1 MWKSSSDVQS
11 GKRNAVRHD
20 GNIIVTIWV
29 LALLA
34 AVPLAAESKQDVV
47 VTQLLVRQRTVVR
60 IPTRTP
66 AAARAPAMDWRE
78 RKGPKCIAMD
88 RVAAAA
94 VVAEDSV
101 DLILRGGSRVRAR
114 FEDDCPDLDYYA
126 GFYVRPGADGQV
138 CAERESIHVRSG
150 GECRI
155 ERFRMLEAR
164 QPKKGGDGVLDRIR
178 RRLGR

>member
-1 MWKSSSDVQS
+1 MRTGSSIVQS
-11 GKRNAVRHD
+11 AKRNAACHD
-20 GNIIVTIWV
+20 GNNIVTIWV

-34 AVPLAAESKQDVV
+34 AVPLAAEAGEDVV
-47 VTQLLVRQRTVVR
+47 VTQLLIRQRTIVR
-60 IPTRTP
+60 IPTRP
-66 AAARAPAMDWRE
+66 PVAARAPVTEWRE
-78 RKGPKCIAMD
+78 RKGPKCIAMS

-126 GFYVRPGADGQV
+126 GFYIRPGADGQV
-138 CAERESIHVRSG
+138 CADRESIHVRSG

-155 ERFRMLEAR
+155 ERFRTLQAK
-164 QPKKGGDGVLDRIR
+164 QPGQGEGVLDRIR